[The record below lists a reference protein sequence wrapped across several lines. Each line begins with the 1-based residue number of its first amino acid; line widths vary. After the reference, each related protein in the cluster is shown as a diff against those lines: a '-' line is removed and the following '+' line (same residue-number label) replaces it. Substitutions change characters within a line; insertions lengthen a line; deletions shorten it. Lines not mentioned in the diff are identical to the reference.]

1 MATGW
6 TLTELTERAAQ
17 ALSGVAA
24 PNGRVRDTPDARAV
38 RWYAT
43 VGLVDRPLPVPG
55 RTARYGPRHLLQL
68 VAVKRRQAQGHSLAQ
83 IQAELTGATDE
94 TLSRIAR
101 VPAQL
106 LDGERAPAQLLDP
119 QQVPAQ
125 LVDGEQ
131 AVTAPAGRAR
141 FWADGGV
148 PAAPPEPGADPLPS
162 PTSLT
167 VTYQVALPGGVTLGL
182 PRPPSAADLA
192 ALAPASSALLAA
204 LAARDLLDTEPATPA
219 IHEGDAR

>member
-1 MATGW
+1 MVTGW

-68 VAVKRRQAQGHSLAQ
+68 VAVKRRQAEGRSLAQ

-94 TLSRIAR
+94 TLGRIAR
-101 VPAQL
+101 IPAAL
-106 LDGERAPAQLLDP
+106 LDGDREPARP
-119 QQVPAQ
+119 
-125 LVDGEQ
+125 VDGEP
-131 AVTAPAGRAR
+131 AAAAPVSRAR
-141 FWADGGV
+141 FWADGAV
-148 PAAPPEPGADPLPS
+148 PAVPPGPGADPLPS

-204 LAARDLLDTEPATPA
+204 LAARDLLDTDPATPA
-219 IHEGDAR
+219 IHEGDAP